1 MINENGQPLPSVR
14 QLLRAILL
22 ASGVAAVILVGAVLP
37 AEYGI
42 DPTGAGRRL
51 GLLRPGSASAPTGSA
66 PAPSAESVVPADLG
80 TLTPG
85 QPVMRANDPFK
96 SDETKVTLGWRE
108 GIEIKASMR
117 RGQRLVFS
125 WTTEGGAVDVDMHGE
140 AVNAPQGEFTSYWKE
155 DQRTDGHGAFEAPFD
170 GTHGWFWQNFGQTP
184 VTITLKTS
192 GYYQTLG
199 KP

>member
-85 QPVMRANDPFK
+85 QPVMR
-96 SDETKVTLGWRE
+96 E
-108 GIEIKASMR
+108 
-117 RGQRLVFS
+117 
-125 WTTEGGAVDVDMHGE
+125 
-140 AVNAPQGEFTSYWKE
+140 
-155 DQRTDGHGAFEAPFD
+155 
-170 GTHGWFWQNFGQTP
+170 
-184 VTITLKTS
+184 
-192 GYYQTLG
+192 
-199 KP
+199 